1 VRELWDGAPM
11 NHKCEDYGIDEKYGL
26 GGCEGPVVSRCGI
39 TEKDEWYYYCKIHT
53 MRCCQAL
60 EEE

>member
-1 VRELWDGAPM
+1 M